1 MFSESPELYDVI
13 YSSFKDYA
21 SESQA
26 VATLLRQVAPDARD
40 ILDVGC
46 GTGEHARH
54 LQCTHEYRVDGLD
67 IEPGFL
73 QRARAKLPD
82 STFWQGDMSDFSLGR
97 SYDAVLCLFS
107 AIGYVVSLDRLRAA
121 LSSFRTH
128 LRPGGVALVEPWF
141 QPDEW
146 HPGRVYMVTTESE
159 GLHVVRMSHST
170 VRGRVSVLDF
180 HYLIG
185 TPEGIDH
192 RTETHELGLFTRDEM
207 LASFAEAGFDSVDH
221 DPEGLIGRGMYVARA
236 AP

>member
-26 VATLLRQVAPDARD
+26 VATLLTQVAPDARD

-97 SYDAVLCLFS
+97 SYDAVLCLFRHGQES
-107 AIGYVVSLDRLRAA
+107 RAGLGLLLR
-121 LSSFRTH
+121 RRETT
-128 LRPGGVALVEPWF
+128 RPGIA
-141 QPDEW
+141 
-146 HPGRVYMVTTESE
+146 
-159 GLHVVRMSHST
+159 
-170 VRGRVSVLDF
+170 
-180 HYLIG
+180 
-185 TPEGIDH
+185 
-192 RTETHELGLFTRDEM
+192 
-207 LASFAEAGFDSVDH
+207 AAAG
-221 DPEGLIGRGMYVARA
+221 
-236 AP
+236 